1 MSQIELIL
9 SRHGETEENKLHIM
23 QGQLPG
29 HLSELGKQ
37 QAKALAET
45 LDKEE
50 LDVIVCS
57 DLARSYDTA
66 MAVARQKGLQPVAT
80 PLLREMDWGI
90 YTGKVADE
98 MDFTTLPRGDH
109 RSPIQKS
116 GRFCRLPEKG
126 VSGKTD
132 PGDRTWGLQPCHHRA
147 AGETAP

>member
-66 MAVARQKGLQPVAT
+66 MARAPAERIAAGAT
-80 PLLREMDWGI
+80 PLLAKWIGAYIRE
-90 YTGKVADE
+90 
-98 MDFTTLPRGDH
+98 
-109 RSPIQKS
+109 SS
-116 GRFCRLPEKG
+116 G
-126 VSGKTD
+126 
-132 PGDRTWGLQPCHHRA
+132 
-147 AGETAP
+147 